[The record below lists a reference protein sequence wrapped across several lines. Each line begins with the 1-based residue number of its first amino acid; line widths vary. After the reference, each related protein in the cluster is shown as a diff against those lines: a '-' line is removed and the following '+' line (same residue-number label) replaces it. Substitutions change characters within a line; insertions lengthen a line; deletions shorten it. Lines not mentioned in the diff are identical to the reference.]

1 MYRPGGR
8 AGLISSRF
16 VLQYAAMKPDG
27 QGSVSPGQNR
37 ASNFRRRPRRVP
49 PPKDPTVVGFL
60 CDVMLARLARE
71 LRVLGLDVECERN
84 LGGMAAYRVARQRG
98 RILLTRANR
107 LRELEGVLFVPST
120 AIEEQVAQ
128 VKAALDAGLKPPVPV
143 EMPREAGPDKDEH
156 GRAPTV
162 TDAEPAHTEPEPPP
176 IAIPSGMPIFSLA
189 ISPAPAPEPEQTTPV
204 IKEPEPER
212 PPARAEPVA
221 RPRAEPRQQQR
232 PRREERPPVPP
243 PPQPTAPM
251 GRCIDCNVPLEHISR
266 EQARPSVPFFIY
278 QIHYEFGR
286 CPKCK
291 KVFWP
296 GDHVA
301 QMQQRIPPQ
310 PGARRRRP
318 PSGRSRG
325 RGPQHAG

>member
-1 MYRPGGR
+1 
-8 AGLISSRF
+8 
-16 VLQYAAMKPDG
+16 
-27 QGSVSPGQNR
+27 
-37 ASNFRRRPRRVP
+37 
-49 PPKDPTVVGFL
+49 
-60 CDVMLARLARE
+60 MLARLARE

-120 AIEEQVAQ
+120 AIDEQVAQ

-143 EMPREAGPDKDEH
+143 EMPREAEPVSDEP
-156 GRAPTV
+156 GQAPTG
-162 TDAEPAHTEPEPPP
+162 TAAEPESPV
-176 IAIPSGMPIFSLA
+176 IAMPSGMPSFGLTIA
-189 ISPAPAPEPEQTTPV
+189 PAPAPEPELAAPV
-204 IKEPEPER
+204 IREPEPER
-212 PPARAEPVA
+212 PVPRPEPAA
-221 RPRAEPRQQQR
+221 RPRVEPRQQQR
-232 PRREERPPVPP
+232 PRREERPPAPVPTQ
-243 PPQPTAPM
+243 PQQTAPM
-251 GRCIDCNVPLEHISR
+251 GRCIDCNVPLEHLSR

-301 QMQQRIPPQ
+301 QMQQRIQPQ
-310 PGARRRRP
+310 PGPRRRRP
-318 PSGRSRG
+318 PSGRGRSRG
-325 RGPQHAG
+325 QQQAG